1 MNPFSSKKTV
11 PYPISNYSN
20 TGISS
25 STIKKKE
32 VSLYYSKFLAIYYI
46 DLIYNFID
54 VIVTCC
60 IGILDSHISYMG
72 YIKAHVLF
80 NSTIVSKLIEL
91 NKKIAKERYV
101 YVEEHYEIID
111 VDAEK
116 EVLAINFLERK
127 RELSDFING
136 NYYRE
141 LYNVINKRNTV
152 QTQYTNITYILNK
165 REFNDDIKKQKIQ
178 EYIDKTNKKIAS
190 NIYSRLNFIP
200 LESIE
205 KKLKSIERVIV
216 ALESCFS
223 NNWSVNG
230 KQSFDDYK
238 IYKIERQEIK
248 GGKRN
253 KKRNK
258 TIIKGSGLGNFFS
271 RFTST
276 KVAPIHV
283 DYIATVNKYKSN
295 QTEKLKELYNFIEE
309 IVLYILEHIKRAHIE
324 YDYLNK
330 HNSRYIKN
338 ENKGF
343 RPIKLNNIESDYLEM
358 SNSRLVYNINHEF
371 KILKGRYTEF
381 EKILSMSFS
390 DEQII

>member
-1 MNPFSSKKTV
+1 
-11 PYPISNYSN
+11 
-20 TGISS
+20 
-25 STIKKKE
+25 
-32 VSLYYSKFLAIYYI
+32 
-46 DLIYNFID
+46 
-54 VIVTCC
+54 
-60 IGILDSHISYMG
+60 MG